1 MKQQWSNLVSPG
13 CTVKV
18 KVKDKLASA
27 VVENCYYISKVS
39 FDNLYCYATA
49 KADVRL
55 PDSRLIRELQF
66 SVEKAGQRPYID
78 SALCYKVV

>member
-18 KVKDKLASA
+18 KDKLTSA

-49 KADVRL
+49 KSDVRL

-66 SVEKAGQRPYID
+66 RDLII
-78 SALCYKVV
+78 